1 MTHDSNLILNMNLKM
16 AHPSRTIQFVIQ
28 LKCKTGLYNLIL
40 MWLKVQQGEVY

>member
-28 LKCKTGLYNLIL
+28 LKCKTGLYNLI